1 MESPRAGGSD
11 CAGPPPC
18 EVGFNSIF
26 FAVIAEKS
34 DLRFRCVPPIFL
46 SENSMSDITFSLEQ
60 ILDSVNEMR
69 AELRECIEPGSEIT
83 IIEELGNNS
92 WDVPEE
98 RWFDDC
104 EYDPR

>member
-1 MESPRAGGSD
+1 
-11 CAGPPPC
+11 
-18 EVGFNSIF
+18 
-26 FAVIAEKS
+26 
-34 DLRFRCVPPIFL
+34 
-46 SENSMSDITFSLEQ
+46 MSDITFSLEQ